1 MKEKSAI
8 IEGKQQMTIFFFFFL
23 EFGFENEIKTRN
35 SSGMVGINGEYV
47 GKRKMRETSMKLKM
61 TEIRNW
67 VLLENRREIRRKESL

>member
-8 IEGKQQMTIFFFFFL
+8 IEGKQQMTFFFFFL

-47 GKRKMRETSMKLKM
+47 GERKMRETAMKLKM
-61 TEIRNW
+61 TEIRNG
-67 VLLENRREIRRKESL
+67 